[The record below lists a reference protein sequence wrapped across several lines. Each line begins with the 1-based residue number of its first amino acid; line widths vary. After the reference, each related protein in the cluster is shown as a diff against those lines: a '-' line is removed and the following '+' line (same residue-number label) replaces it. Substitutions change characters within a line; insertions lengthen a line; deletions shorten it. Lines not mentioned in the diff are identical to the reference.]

1 MANLMEP
8 REHKPAQQEEFTT
21 SLVGKTQGLSLQRQ
35 VMALVE
41 KTSTLDKEADK
52 LAKNS
57 KLSQAEARMMLQ
69 ELCGYPADEFFRR
82 LGNKMDYVVD
92 KMTDR
97 VANNIE
103 EIPIKE
109 LPKALVALTNLSLT
123 LKGRPSSISQ
133 KQELRIGGKDV
144 AQIRAEM
151 MEYAREEYEKKHP
164 EPIVVQGIDKDD

>member
-1 MANLMEP
+1 MEH
-8 REHKPAQQEEFTT
+8 REHKPAKQSEFTAA
-21 SLVGKTQGLSLQRQ
+21 LVGKSQGLSLQRQ
-35 VMALVE
+35 VMALIE

-52 LAKNS
+52 LS
-57 KLSQAEARMMLQ
+57 KSTKLTQAEARMMLQ

-82 LGNKMDYVVD
+82 LGNKLDYVVD
-92 KMTDR
+92 RMTDR

-103 EIPIKE
+103 EIPVKE

-151 MEYAREEYEKKHP
+151 MEYARESYQKKHP
-164 EPIVVQGIDKDD
+164 EPILVKELEDDS

>member
-8 REHKPAQQEEFTT
+8 REHKPAERKSHSA
-21 SLVGKTQGLSLQRQ
+21 SLMGKTQGLSLQRQ

-164 EPIVVQGIDKDD
+164 EPIVVQGIDK